1 MHPVL
6 IQLTLLLFLLLTSMI
21 RRKITSF
28 ISEYFRSV
36 ILPILEYFRSN
47 YVRIIKYYLLHQKK
61 KKILVKIL
69 LGNINQHSVSLCFPK
84 FNAND

>member
-1 MHPVL
+1 MRPVL
-6 IQLTLLLFLLLTSMI
+6 IQSTLLLFLLLNSLI
-21 RRKITSF
+21 RRKMTSF
-28 ISEYFRSV
+28 IPEYFRSV
-36 ILPILEYFRSN
+36 ILPILEYFRSS

-61 KKILVKIL
+61 KFLVKIL